1 MRYMALAVDFD
12 GTIAHDGLVAPA
24 TIDALRQVA
33 ASGRKLLLVTGRELD
48 ELLSIFPDITLFDRV
63 VAENGALLYRPA
75 TGERAPLGDP
85 VLVTTGS
92 GGQACA
98 LADQRGALRPR
109 GPRCDMGAFEAG
121 QQNSAVVIRAFA
133 VSAAPGGS
141 ATTVVGRLESAAE
154 VTFSLP
160 TTGPGGIFPG
170 LQLTKT
176 VRTNVQGQAAA
187 SGFTPNNQAG
197 QYTIHVTAKA
207 GNLTGTAEIRQN
219 NLVGAPE
226 PTRQSWIGRWKYWLI
241 AGGAAAAAAGII
253 LATQGDG
260 GGTSTDTT
268 ITITP
273 GTVVIGGG
281 R

>member
-1 MRYMALAVDFD
+1 MVFVFWMV
-12 GTIAHDGLVAPA
+12 
-24 TIDALRQVA
+24 
-33 ASGRKLLLVTGRELD
+33 
-48 ELLSIFPDITLFDRV
+48 
-63 VAENGALLYRPA
+63 
-75 TGERAPLGDP
+75 
-85 VLVTTGS
+85 
-92 GGQACA
+92 
-98 LADQRGALRPR
+98 
-109 GPRCDMGAFEAG
+109 MGEAG
-121 QQNSAVVIRAFA
+121 MAQQRLGVARGWLPAWQQ
-133 VSAAPGGS
+133 AAPQAGQTESSTANRVGLKIIVLEGQDDFVS
-141 ATTVVGRLESAAE
+141 PTKYNLPPVVEVRDANDRPIEGAE